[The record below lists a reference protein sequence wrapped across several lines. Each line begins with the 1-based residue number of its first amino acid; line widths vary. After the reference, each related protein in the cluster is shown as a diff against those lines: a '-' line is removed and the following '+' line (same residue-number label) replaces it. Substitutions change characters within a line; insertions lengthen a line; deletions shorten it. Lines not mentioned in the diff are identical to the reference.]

1 MITAREA
8 REETIRCCEEMD
20 NHIIQQIMA
29 AINKAVSEGEFKT
42 EIPKCVPYWV
52 DTVLTKLGYEVIKSS
67 SRDKEYTI
75 IRWE

>member
-1 MITAREA
+1 MLSAREA

-29 AINKAVSEGEFKT
+29 TINKAVSEGEFKT

-52 DTVLTKLGYEVIKSS
+52 ERLLTHLGYEVNRGSS
-67 SRDKEYTI
+67 CDEEYTI
-75 IRWE
+75 ICWN